1 MSVDEDVV
9 DAGEPLFATSK
20 MTSDLGKRS
29 GRPTSPCIAEFIS
42 TVLCLW
48 GVHTGAPTYT
58 KDSKIVCHMCAFFLQ
73 TFP

>member
-29 GRPTSPCIAEFIS
+29 GRPTSSCIADLF
-42 TVLCLW
+42 VQ
-48 GVHTGAPTYT
+48 Y
-58 KDSKIVCHMCAFFLQ
+58 CAFGVYTL
-73 TFP
+73 